1 MGSLHHQSNF
11 FATTQTANMAMRKVL
26 VTGGNKGIGY
36 AICLSL
42 LRDHPDV
49 SVILGC
55 RDATRGQS
63 AIQDLEAQVAN
74 AKGRV
79 NLLLID
85 VASPESIERAAAQV
99 EGPLF
104 GIVNNAAVGYGTS
117 QDTTLFTN
125 YYGVRCVTDAFL
137 PKLQSP
143 GGRIVNVGSAAGPLF
158 IAALSD
164 DDSVKALLSEPWR
177 LKNEGGGVGAL
188 DKIADTYRV
197 KDEGP
202 DSWNSYGLSKALVS
216 AYTYLLS
223 RLRPDLVIN
232 AVSPGL
238 VKTDLTAG
246 MDSSLAKAAKTPEEG
261 AVPILHCLL
270 SEKVAQGPQGRY
282 YGSDCLRSPLHK
294 YRDPGTAEYYGPED

>member
-1 MGSLHHQSNF
+1 
-11 FATTQTANMAMRKVL
+11 MAMRKVL

-63 AIQDLEAQVAN
+63 AIQDLEASVAT

-79 NLLLID
+79 DLLLID
-85 VASPESIERAAAQV
+85 VTSPESIQKAASQV

-104 GIVNNAAVGYGTS
+104 GIINNAAVGYGAS
-117 QDTTLFTN
+117 QDTTLVTN
-125 YYGVRCVTDAFL
+125 YYGVRRVTDAFL

-143 GGRIVNVGSAAGPLF
+143 GGRIVNVGSAAGPIF
-158 IAALSD
+158 IAPLSD
-164 DDSVKALLSEPWR
+164 DDSVKSLLSEPWR
-177 LKNEGGGVGAL
+177 LKNEGGVGAL
-188 DKIADTYRV
+188 DTIAETYRV

-202 DSWNSYGLSKALVS
+202 ESWNSYGLSKALVS

-223 RLRPDLVIN
+223 RQYPDLVIN
-232 AVSPGL
+232 SVSPGL

-246 MDSSLAKAAKTPEEG
+246 MNSSLAKSAKTPEEG

-270 SEKVAQGPQGRY
+270 SEEIARSPQGRY
-282 YGSDCLRSPLHK
+282 YGSDCLRSPLNK
-294 YRDPGTAEYYGPED
+294 YRDPGTPEYDGPED